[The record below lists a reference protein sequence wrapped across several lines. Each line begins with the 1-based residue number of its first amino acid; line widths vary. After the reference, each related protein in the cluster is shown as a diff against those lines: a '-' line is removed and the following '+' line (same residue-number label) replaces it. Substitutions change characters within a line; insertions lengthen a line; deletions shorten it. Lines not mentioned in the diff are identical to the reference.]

1 MQTKWKRML
10 ACFLAMSMMVSA
22 GSIVVNSEGDQD
34 AAGDKPAASDGEET
48 GESTVS
54 EDFVARTEQQVL
66 DSMIVAAEN
75 DKLIFYVWDYENA
88 TEENPI
94 EDIFALKNKETGYI
108 WWSSPY
114 NAAGDPNATPTLRKE
129 LASALTIEYGDPGSR
144 STSNVRSGDP
154 SRCAYTYSGITD
166 GVKVVYN
173 FRKAG
178 IKIPVEYTLKDDYLS
193 VRINTEKIDEKDTS
207 EKLLTSVKLLTAF
220 GAGDSEAQG
229 YFVVPDGSGAR
240 INFNNGKTNA
250 SVYAQRVYGK
260 DITAVPNIKGAVT
273 EQVYFPMYGIVRD
286 DNALMVVADKGDS
299 NAQIN
304 AAVAGQS
311 KSSYN
316 ICNFQ
321 FILRSTDTF
330 YMGGDTTPLT
340 VFESG
345 DIKTKEIA
353 VRYYPVAD
361 TAGTTDYVD
370 VAAAYRN
377 YLTTDG
383 GVKTRAEANSSD
395 LYVDIYGGVE
405 KPPNILGIPVTLK
418 TAMTDFDQTREIL
431 TGLKDRGVDDMVVA
445 LNNWTNAGI
454 AGKVD
459 YKAKAAGVLGGKS
472 DFKDLTQYMQ
482 DNGIAYYPTVNN
494 KKFYSGQGFFSFT
507 DTAIRVSGSYS
518 RLVSYERAF
527 GTPDSFK
534 DTISLL
540 SPNKF
545 RDIYSDL
552 TDNYTQAGI
561 PGVCIGEMTSVLYGD
576 YGKKA
581 ISRDAMKQI
590 MADSLSG
597 LQSGVGSVLAN
608 TANAYALPYVDH
620 VTNVPLSSSGFDV
633 FDEDLP
639 FYQLVLHGVMPYATT
654 AINGSA
660 DSERLL
666 LQAIATGS
674 NLHYDLL
681 HEETSEL
688 KDTDF
693 DIYYYAHYANWLDT
707 AAQEYKLASTVTA
720 AVSNQ
725 TIVDYIQ
732 QDDVITT
739 TYADGTVTKV
749 NLKTGQISLNGTTYE
764 LSEYVEEGGL
774 LS

>member
-34 AAGDKPAASDGEET
+34 AAGDKPATSDGEET

-286 DNALMVVADKGDS
+286 DNALMVVAD
-299 NAQIN
+299 
-304 AAVAGQS
+304 
-311 KSSYN
+311 
-316 ICNFQ
+316 
-321 FILRSTDTF
+321 
-330 YMGGDTTPLT
+330 
-340 VFESG
+340 
-345 DIKTKEIA
+345 
-353 VRYYPVAD
+353 
-361 TAGTTDYVD
+361 
-370 VAAAYRN
+370 
-377 YLTTDG
+377 
-383 GVKTRAEANSSD
+383 
-395 LYVDIYGGVE
+395 
-405 KPPNILGIPVTLK
+405 
-418 TAMTDFDQTREIL
+418 
-431 TGLKDRGVDDMVVA
+431 
-445 LNNWTNAGI
+445 
-454 AGKVD
+454 
-459 YKAKAAGVLGGKS
+459 
-472 DFKDLTQYMQ
+472 
-482 DNGIAYYPTVNN
+482 
-494 KKFYSGQGFFSFT
+494 
-507 DTAIRVSGSYS
+507 
-518 RLVSYERAF
+518 
-527 GTPDSFK
+527 
-534 DTISLL
+534 
-540 SPNKF
+540 
-545 RDIYSDL
+545 
-552 TDNYTQAGI
+552 
-561 PGVCIGEMTSVLYGD
+561 
-576 YGKKA
+576 
-581 ISRDAMKQI
+581 
-590 MADSLSG
+590 
-597 LQSGVGSVLAN
+597 
-608 TANAYALPYVDH
+608 
-620 VTNVPLSSSGFDV
+620 
-633 FDEDLP
+633 
-639 FYQLVLHGVMPYATT
+639 
-654 AINGSA
+654 
-660 DSERLL
+660 
-666 LQAIATGS
+666 
-674 NLHYDLL
+674 
-681 HEETSEL
+681 
-688 KDTDF
+688 
-693 DIYYYAHYANWLDT
+693 
-707 AAQEYKLASTVTA
+707 
-720 AVSNQ
+720 
-725 TIVDYIQ
+725 
-732 QDDVITT
+732 
-739 TYADGTVTKV
+739 
-749 NLKTGQISLNGTTYE
+749 
-764 LSEYVEEGGL
+764 
-774 LS
+774 